1 MFQRHLDPAESLFY
15 PDFLNDLCKHIVSLF
30 VMVSLLEHIYAQQVT
45 DFTDKVNFY
54 IMNAVTFFKSMWSPV
69 KANAA
74 LLVGKNIYGNNVTI
88 MESFIC

>member
-1 MFQRHLDPAESLFY
+1 
-15 PDFLNDLCKHIVSLF
+15 
-30 VMVSLLEHIYAQQVT
+30 
-45 DFTDKVNFY
+45 
-54 IMNAVTFFKSMWSPV
+54 MNAVTFFKSMWSPV